1 MIDESTAERLRNLAD
16 KYEIVSF
23 TEQDP
28 SQFLKWY
35 KNSKTDSE
43 LAAFLA
49 AMLAF
54 GNRKQFIPKIEQ
66 ILKTADDSSGSFS
79 RWLLSGRYKIDFPY
93 GDKKFYRFYSYD
105 DMHIFFGEITDILNG
120 TPDIGEKDSGKADC
134 GALNSG
140 KADCGALNS
149 GEADCGAL
157 NSGKADC
164 GALNSGEAGCGVLG
178 EFFRERW
185 YKKIDTSEDVADIIA
200 RSFPKSKLVPKGKTS
215 ACKRTYMFLRWMV
228 RKNSPVDLGLWDW
241 YSPQKL
247 LIPLDTHV
255 MQEAIKIGILD
266 EKSTASRKTARI
278 LTNEMER
285 IFPEDPVRADYALF
299 GLGID
304 TER

>member
-1 MIDESTAERLRNLAD
+1 MKSKKFSRQTDLIDELTAERLRNLAD

-43 LAAFLA
+43 LASFLA

-79 RWLLSGRYKIDFPY
+79 RWLLSGRYKTDFPY

-120 TPDIGEKDSGKADC
+120 TPD
-134 GALNSG
+134 
-140 KADCGALNS
+140 CGALNS

-157 NSGKADC
+157 NSGEADC
-164 GALNSGEAGCGVLG
+164 GALG

-185 YKKIDTSEDVADIIA
+185 YKKIDTSEDLADIIA
-200 RSFPKSKLVPKGKTS
+200 KCFPKSKLVPKGKTS

>member
-1 MIDESTAERLRNLAD
+1 MIDELTAERLRNLAD

-79 RWLLSGRYKIDFPY
+79 RWLLSGRYKTDFPY

-120 TPDIGEKDSGKADC
+120 TPDCGALNSSKANCGALNSSKADC
-134 GALNSG
+134 GA
-140 KADCGALNS
+140 
-149 GEADCGAL
+149 
-157 NSGKADC
+157 
-164 GALNSGEAGCGVLG
+164 LG

-185 YKKIDTSEDVADIIA
+185 YKKIDTSEDLTDIIA
-200 RSFPKSKLVPKGKTS
+200 KCFPKSKLVPKGKTS

-255 MQEAIKIGILD
+255 MQEAIKTGILD

>member
-1 MIDESTAERLRNLAD
+1 VKSKKFSRQTDLIDESTAERLRNLAD
-16 KYEIVSF
+16 KYEIASF

-28 SQFLKWY
+28 SQFLRWY

-79 RWLLSGRYKIDFPY
+79 RWLLSGRYKTDFPY

-120 TPDIGEKDSGKADC
+120 TF
-134 GALNSG
+134 
-140 KADCGALNS
+140 NS
-149 GEADCGAL
+149 GEADCGA
-157 NSGKADC
+157 
-164 GALNSGEAGCGVLG
+164 LG

-185 YKKIDTSEDVADIIA
+185 YKKIDTGEDLADIIA

-255 MQEAIKIGILD
+255 MQEAIKTGILD

-278 LTNEMER
+278 LTNEMEQ

>member
-1 MIDESTAERLRNLAD
+1 MIDETTAERLRNLAD

-79 RWLLSGRYKIDFPY
+79 RWLLSRRYKIDFPY

-120 TPDIGEKDSGKADC
+120 APDIGEKD
-134 GALNSG
+134 
-140 KADCGALNS
+140 S

-157 NSGKADC
+157 NSSKADCGAKDSGEANSGAPDCGALNSGAADC
-164 GALNSGEAGCGVLG
+164 GALNSSEADCGALG
-178 EFFRERW
+178 EFFRKRW
-185 YKKIDTSEDVADIIA
+185 YKKIDTSEDLADIIA
-200 RSFPKSKLVPKGKTS
+200 KCFPKSKLVPKGKTS

-255 MQEAIKIGILD
+255 MQEAIKTVTGGCF
-266 EKSTASRKTARI
+266 
-278 LTNEMER
+278 N
-285 IFPEDPVRADYALF
+285 
-299 GLGID
+299 G
-304 TER
+304 

>member
-140 KADCGALNS
+140 
-149 GEADCGAL
+149 
-157 NSGKADC
+157 
-164 GALNSGEAGCGVLG
+164 EAGCGVLG

-185 YKKIDTSEDVADIIA
+185 YKKIDTSEDLADIIA

>member
-1 MIDESTAERLRNLAD
+1 MIDETTAERLRNLAD
-16 KYEIVSF
+16 KYEIISF

-120 TPDIGEKDSGKADC
+120 TPDIGEKDSGEADC

-140 KADCGALNS
+140 KANCGALNS

-157 NSGKADC
+157 NSGEADC
-164 GALNSGEAGCGVLG
+164 GALG
-178 EFFRERW
+178 EFFRDRW
-185 YKKIDTSEDVADIIA
+185 YKKIDTSGDLADIIA
-200 RSFPKSKLVPKGKTS
+200 KCFPKSKLVPKGKTS